1 MLRCTCTTSIKQCGA
16 CMQWGSKTIK
26 QLGEIAKGNEKMK
39 SQPLKKHV
47 ADLKKQLMQIKKD
60 ITALEKLF
68 ANLEKDL

>member
-1 MLRCTCTTSIKQCGA
+1 MLHMHYINKTVWCVCA
-16 CMQWGSKTIK
+16 WGSKTIK
-26 QLGEIAKGNEKMK
+26 QLGEIAKENEKMK

>member
-1 MLRCTCTTSIKQCGA
+1 MHYINKTVWCVYA
-16 CMQWGSKTIK
+16 WGSKTIK